1 MGGSTEKL
9 MNQIMDL
16 KFTSKSL
23 LRQAK
28 KCEKEEEAQKLKIKK
43 AMEKGNTDGARICA
57 ENAIRKRNEQMN
69 YLRLS
74 SRLDA
79 VVARL
84 DTQAKM
90 QTVSKSMGSIVKS
103 LNSSLTTGNLQ
114 KMSETMDQFEK
125 QFVNMEVQA
134 EFMESSMAGSTS
146 LSTPETDVNSLMQ
159 QVADDYG
166 LEVSVGLPQ
175 PAAHPV
181 PTKTDETVDE
191 NDLSRRLAELKA
203 RG

>member
-1 MGGSTEKL
+1 MGNADKL
-9 MNQIMDL
+9 MNQIMEL
-16 KFTSKSL
+16 KFTAKSL
-23 LRQAK
+23 QRQAR
-28 KCEKEEEAQKLKIKK
+28 KCEKEEKAEKVKIKK
-43 AMEKGNTDGARICA
+43 AIEKGNMDGARIYA
-57 ENAIRKRNEQMN
+57 ENSIRKRSEQMN
-69 YLRLS
+69 YLRLA

-90 QTVSKSMGSIVKS
+90 TNIGKSMGNIVKS
-103 LNSSLTTGNLQ
+103 LNSTLNTGNLQ
-114 KMSETMDQFEK
+114 KMSETMDTFEK

-146 LSTPETDVNSLMQ
+146 LSTPEDQVNSLMQ

-175 PAAHPV
+175 PAAHAV
-181 PTKTDETVDE
+181 PTNTVEKVDE
-191 NDLSRRLAELKA
+191 DDLSRRLAELKA